1 MAGRSNSVASSLDF
15 LAALSPTE
23 VKNSLNSFAMTE
35 QSRVYGKLSRPLE
48 FKQPR
53 TVFHIDDLFSLFD
66 KISFRTKTISV
77 SLMVALTL
85 RRKILY
91 SSQSL

>member
-1 MAGRSNSVASSLDF
+1 MAGRSNYVASSSDF

-35 QSRVYGKLSRPLE
+35 QSRGYGTMSRPLE

-53 TVFHIDDLFSLFD
+53 TVFHIEDLFSLFD
-66 KISFRTKTISV
+66 EISFRTKTIPA

-85 RRKILY
+85 RHKILY
-91 SSQSL
+91 SSQ